1 MYWLALQVKLLGVNS
16 VLVMFCVLQALLSP
30 FFISH
35 EVHDS
40 CMNHMLPLTAPRWTN
55 GSLGEQIFYFLI
67 IANRWILSRSKD
79 MAAVLCP
86 PTLPSS
92 NRVNIAFFYEE
103 RGGYLLP
110 TRWWSIRRRSSLL
123 TSPFS
128 DPSISLLSG
137 LSQQSMR
144 CLFFTCIFIFR
155 HLAAPAEIQRRFHA
169 LHAGRGSGFYW
180 LLLMGAS
187 VHTHSGLLPWH
198 HIAVCIQTYLYKNVC
213 IASGPIYI
221 NFPAKYFTL

>member
-1 MYWLALQVKLLGVNS
+1 MISSSGKAHALVWIMSLWCFVFS
-16 VLVMFCVLQALLSP
+16 ISSIVS
-30 FFISH
+30 FFLISH

-40 CMNHMLPLTAPRWTN
+40 CMNHILPLTAPRWTN

-67 IANRWILSRSKD
+67 IANLWILSRSKD

-92 NRVNIAFFYEE
+92 YRVNIAFFYEE

-155 HLAAPAEIQRRFHA
+155 HLAAPAQRYRGGVTLCTQGGVQGFTGCCWWGHQSIHTAACYHGITLLFVFRLTYTKTCA
-169 LHAGRGSGFYW
+169 LQVGLF
-180 LLLMGAS
+180 
-187 VHTHSGLLPWH
+187 TH
-198 HIAVCIQTYLYKNVC
+198 
-213 IASGPIYI
+213 
-221 NFPAKYFTL
+221 